1 MLFMVLSV
9 VYNSCKELE
18 VTCLLIVNMTLFIN
32 ISDFC
37 VLCVFIFFIFWFEK
51 HFKKTDIKSLLFL

>member
-37 VLCVFIFFIFWFEK
+37 VLCVFIF
-51 HFKKTDIKSLLFL
+51 LFL